1 MKIIVI
7 DTETTG
13 LPERDASIYDVA
25 KWPHIIQISWAI
37 YDENEEKVIKE
48 YNAIISLG
56 TNIPIPD
63 ESVAIHGITREMSL
77 SQGIPISAALFDLKM
92 DMSQC
97 ERVVAHNLSF
107 DKRMI
112 MVESKRNRV
121 YLDFC
126 KNEYCTM
133 KNSVDLCKLEKKTY
147 ALPETNI
154 NNNNNT
160 NASTNIAP
168 SPETTTTTT
177 TTTTTPRS
185 QYKLPKLVELYAFLY
200 PDEPIPDNLHNSKVD
215 VEICLR
221 CYIALME
228 MKKKV
233 D

>member
-37 YDENEEKVIKE
+37 YDDNEEKVIKE

-63 ESVAIHGITREMSL
+63 ESIAIHGITREMSL
-77 SQGIPISAALFDLKM
+77 SQGIHISAALFDLKM

-121 YLDFC
+121 YMDFC

-133 KNSVDLCKLEKKTY
+133 KNSVELCKLEKKTH
-147 ALPETNI
+147 ALPEA
-154 NNNNNT
+154 NT
-160 NASTNIAP
+160 NMAP
-168 SPETTTTTT
+168 DATTA
-177 TTTTTPRS
+177 RS
-185 QYKLPKLVELYAFLY
+185 QYKLPKLAELYAFLY
-200 PDEPIPDNLHNSKVD
+200 PDEPIPGNLHDSKVD

-228 MKKKV
+228 LKKKV